1 MCRTSFQQNKM
12 KRLSLSEQ
20 TPATKKRQRS
30 QTQLHKTQHV
40 SGRKAVS
47 EKISVDV
54 SSSKPTVLELMS
66 MIGESKQDLSNETLE
81 NYMDRDLLKI
91 SQQWSQTVMKNDEEC
106 DVELN
111 LFDESDTASRGV
123 FTSLNEEC
131 ARLEVN
137 AVALL
142 ASMEHEMNKSFV
154 MDQECLLGEDDEI
167 LEEMRKL
174 EESMEM
180 LEEELN
186 MSEIMDY
193 VRDDEMLKNVN
204 EVEMKEKQEDDCFS
218 RCLVLENM
226 ADKQI
231 CVAAC
236 A

>member
-1 MCRTSFQQNKM
+1 
-12 KRLSLSEQ
+12 
-20 TPATKKRQRS
+20 
-30 QTQLHKTQHV
+30 
-40 SGRKAVS
+40 
-47 EKISVDV
+47 
-54 SSSKPTVLELMS
+54 

-91 SQQWSQTVMKNDEEC
+91 SQQWSQTVMKNDGEC
-106 DVELN
+106 DIEFS
-111 LFDESDTASRGV
+111 LFDESDISARGM

-137 AVALL
+137 AVVLL
-142 ASMEHEMNKSFV
+142 ASMEHEMNKSSV
-154 MDQECLLGEDDEI
+154 GDNESLVEEDDEI

-174 EESMEM
+174 EESMEF

-186 MSEIMDY
+186 MSEIIDY
-193 VRDDEMLKNVN
+193 IGDDEVLRNVN
-204 EVEMKEKQEDDCFS
+204 KVEMKEKQEDDCYS
-218 RCLVLENM
+218 RCLVSENM